1 LECFDFDIP
10 TLPWVVIGWEL
21 WVKEFK
27 IYGGCI
33 SDTSTSAELLGEG
46 RGIDDNRGLSNSK
59 AQDLHGWGSVSCGHG
74 WEPAEGLVPGKGE
87 FDMQGS
93 WKEMKSER
101 TGEGY
106 ILKDE
111 DGNIVSSNHACL
123 VTKTR
128 CVVVSKH
135 WNLL

>member
-1 LECFDFDIP
+1 
-10 TLPWVVIGWEL
+10 
-21 WVKEFK
+21 
-27 IYGGCI
+27 
-33 SDTSTSAELLGEG
+33 
-46 RGIDDNRGLSNSK
+46 
-59 AQDLHGWGSVSCGHG
+59 
-74 WEPAEGLVPGKGE
+74 
-87 FDMQGS
+87 
-93 WKEMKSER
+93 MKSER

-135 WNLL
+135 